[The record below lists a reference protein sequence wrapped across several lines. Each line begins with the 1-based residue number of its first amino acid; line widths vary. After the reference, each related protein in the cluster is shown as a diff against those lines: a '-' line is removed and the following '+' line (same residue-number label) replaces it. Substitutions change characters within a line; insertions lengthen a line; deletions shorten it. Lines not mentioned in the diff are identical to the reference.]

1 MIELRNVTVKYGDL
15 TALEDVT
22 LSVHEGEFFTIVGP
36 NGSGKTTM
44 LRVMAGLEYPTRGEV
59 RFRGKK
65 IDKSTLEMLRAKSTL
80 VFQKTVMFNT
90 SVFKNVA
97 YGLKARGF
105 SEEEIRRRVREALK
119 VVKLEGFEDRH
130 AKALSGGEQQRV
142 SLARAMVL
150 GTELLLLDEPTANLD
165 PKNASIIEE
174 AIAYIRDKK
183 GVTVVMSTHNMF
195 QARRLAER
203 VAVIIDGKIRHIGYA
218 DEVFGEPS
226 DYLASFARLE
236 NLFSGS
242 ARSLEDGTSVVDI
255 GGVEIVTVFP
265 HKGKVTLF
273 IRPEDI
279 ILSRK
284 PIISSA
290 RNSFKGKITEISD
303 LGNLVRLRVEAGR
316 KFTVQITKR
325 SFIDM
330 NLNLGEEVF
339 LAFKA
344 SSVRVV

>member
-1 MIELRNVTVKYGDL
+1 
-15 TALEDVT
+15 
-22 LSVHEGEFFTIVGP
+22 
-36 NGSGKTTM
+36 
-44 LRVMAGLEYPTRGEV
+44 
-59 RFRGKK
+59 
-65 IDKSTLEMLRAKSTL
+65 
-80 VFQKTVMFNT
+80 
-90 SVFKNVA
+90 
-97 YGLKARGF
+97 
-105 SEEEIRRRVREALK
+105 LK

-195 QARRLAER
+195 QARRL
-203 VAVIIDGKIRHIGYA
+203 
-218 DEVFGEPS
+218 
-226 DYLASFARLE
+226 
-236 NLFSGS
+236 